1 MMKRAE
7 NAGARAGIKSILASL
22 EWRLVGAL
30 LLIVICT
37 GALQF
42 ISQDRAYRLRAESE
56 SLRAAASNTEQAEQ
70 LVKGVVQFRLMTHLY
85 LSAERDAHDSAADE
99 LTDAAMQIGD
109 RVNALRM
116 SGMTLYGLPRDM
128 TVLDAIDQHVTTIA
142 KVRHDP
148 RAGKAER
155 AAIDERNAQMAALAT
170 AIEARASAERDAA
183 FDQLG
188 QSSRD
193 WQMLVIVTGAITVGF
208 VLLILLDLLANI
220 LPALRRMH
228 TALRR
233 LAEGDLDFEMET
245 FRLSEL
251 QALSGPLETFRR
263 NAQAVQSLAFTD
275 PSTGLPNRRAFVD
288 RASALLAA
296 GADEHGGQRFLVMLA
311 DIDRFKH
318 VNDDYGH
325 AAGDRLVKLI
335 GARMA
340 QELSAGSDRTA
351 IIARVGGD
359 EFALFTTL
367 AENEN
372 AAMLG
377 SMLVAAMRAPFDV
390 DDYNVAVSIS
400 LGLTDVRGGANAP
413 DINALINQAD
423 LALYGAKN
431 GGRNRAVRFIAELA
445 EERELS
451 RALERDL
458 ALGLDEG
465 QLRMVYQ
472 PIHSLGSVELGGGKL
487 GGENEVEALVR
498 WQHPTLGEISPA
510 RFIPA
515 AERSGLM
522 VQLGYWIVQ
531 RALSD
536 LARWPRLTMS
546 INLSPLQLQQEGF
559 VGFLMDSCRTSGIAP
574 HRLFLEVTESLS
586 IERNTRALMTLNL
599 LRNAGFRIALDDF
612 GTGYSSLCMMKTFK
626 FDRLKLDRSL
636 ITDLGKDAT
645 SQAVFDAAVTMAL
658 RIGAEVVAEGIS
670 EEGLIAPV
678 RSAGCTHVQ
687 GFHYA
692 APSKLTPSRV
702 TIAARRSVIARSPD
716 SLCCRTGDP
725 T

>member
-1 MMKRAE
+1 MTGLRP
-7 NAGARAGIKSILASL
+7 AGTASGLRFIFASL
-22 EWRLVGAL
+22 ERRLIGAL
-30 LLIVICT
+30 LLIVVCT

-42 ISQDRAYRLRAESE
+42 VSQDRAYRLRAESE
-56 SLRAAASNTEQAEQ
+56 ALRAAASNTEHAEQ
-70 LVKGVVQFRLMTHLY
+70 LAKAIGQFRLTTHLY
-85 LSAERDAHDSAADE
+85 LSPAREDREQASDE
-99 LTDAAMQIGD
+99 LTDTAMQIGEQ
-109 RVNALRM
+109 VNALRM
-116 SGMTLYGLPRDM
+116 SGMTLYGLPQGM
-128 TVLDAIDQHVTTIA
+128 TVLDDIDQHVATIA
-142 KVRHDP
+142 AVRHNP
-148 RAGKAER
+148 QAGRAEHAV
-155 AAIDERNAQMAALAT
+155 IDERNAQMAALAA
-170 AIEARASAERDAA
+170 AIEVRASAERDAA

-188 QSSRD
+188 HSSRN
-193 WQMLVIVTGAITVGF
+193 WQMLVLVTGTVTVGF
-208 VLLILLDLLANI
+208 VLVILFDLLRNI

-228 TALRR
+228 GVLRR
-233 LAEGDLDFEMET
+233 LADGDLDFEIES
-245 FRLSEL
+245 FRLTEL

-263 NAQAVQSLAFTD
+263 NAQAVRNLAFTD

-288 RASALLAA
+288 RASAQLAA
-296 GADEHGGQRFLVMLA
+296 GDGQRFLVMLA

-325 AAGDRLVKLI
+325 AAGDLLVKLI

-340 QELSAGSDRTA
+340 EELGAKEGREA
-351 IIARVGGD
+351 IIARTGGD
-359 EFALFTTL
+359 EFALFTPL
-367 AENEN
+367 EEHENPG
-372 AAMLG
+372 MLG
-377 SMLVAAMRAPFDV
+377 SLLVQAMRAPFDLG
-390 DDYNVAVSIS
+390 DCNVAVSIS
-400 LGLTDVRGGANAP
+400 LGLAETVGGEGAP
-413 DINALINQAD
+413 EIVAMLHQAD

-431 GGRNRAVRFIAELA
+431 GGRNRAVRFTGDLA

-458 ALGLDEG
+458 ALGLDDG

-472 PIHSLGSVELGGGKL
+472 PIHSLGASGPGS
-487 GGENEVEALVR
+487 ENEVEALVR
-498 WQHPTLGEISPA
+498 WNHPTLGEISPA

-531 RALSD
+531 RALTD
-536 LARWPRLTMS
+536 LARWPHLTMS

-559 VGFLMDSCRTSGIAP
+559 VGFLMDCCRTGGIAP

-670 EEGLIAPV
+670 EAALVDPV

-687 GFHYA
+687 GFHY
-692 APSKLTPSRV
+692 SRPIEAEAV
-702 TIAARRSVIARSPD
+702 EGYYQGNGHGNGHGNGAGRRKVA
-716 SLCCRTGDP
+716 
-725 T
+725 

>member
-1 MMKRAE
+1 MKRPRD
-7 NAGARAGIKSILASL
+7 AGTTGIRSIFASL

-30 LLIVICT
+30 LLIVVCT

-42 ISQDRAYRLRAESE
+42 VSQDRAFRLRAESE
-56 SLRAAASNTEQAEQ
+56 VLRAAATNTEHAEQ
-70 LVKGVVQFRLMTHLY
+70 LAKAIGQFRLVTHLY
-85 LSAERDAHDSAADE
+85 LSSERDSRNSTSDE
-99 LTDAAMQIGD
+99 LTDTAMRIGEQ
-109 RVNALRM
+109 VNALRM
-116 SGMTLYGLPRDM
+116 SGMNLYGLPRDM
-128 TVLDAIDQHVTTIA
+128 SVLDDIDRHVGTIA
-142 KVRHDP
+142 AARHDP
-148 RAGKAER
+148 ATDRAARAG
-155 AAIDERNAQMAALAT
+155 IDARNAQMAELAT
-170 AIEARASAERDAA
+170 AIEARSSAERDAA

-188 QSSRD
+188 RSSRN
-193 WQMLVIVTGAITVGF
+193 WQMLVIVSGAVTVVF
-208 VLLILLDLLANI
+208 VLLILFDLLTNI

-228 TALRR
+228 TSLRR
-233 LAEGDLDFEMET
+233 LAAGDLDFEMET

-275 PSTGLPNRRAFVD
+275 PSTGLPNRRAFTD
-288 RASALLAA
+288 RAGSLLAA
-296 GADEHGGQRFLVMLA
+296 GEGQRFLVMLA

-325 AAGDRLVKLI
+325 AAGDRLVQLI

-340 QELSAGSDRTA
+340 EELGASGRTA

-359 EFALFTTL
+359 EFALFTEL
-367 AENEN
+367 AEGEN
-372 AAMLG
+372 PAALG
-377 SMLVAAMRAPFDV
+377 SLLVAAMRAPFDL
-390 DDYNVAVSIS
+390 DDYNVAISIS
-400 LGLTDVRGGANAP
+400 LGLLETIGGENAP
-413 DINALINQAD
+413 EINALLNQAD

-431 GGRNRAVRFIAELA
+431 GGRNRAVRFTGELA

-458 ALGLDEG
+458 ALGLDDG

-472 PIHSLGSVELGGGKL
+472 PIHALGPHGLGS
-487 GGENEVEALVR
+487 ENEVEALVR
-498 WQHPTLGEISPA
+498 WNHPTLGEISPA

-531 RALSD
+531 RALTD
-536 LARWPRLTMS
+536 LARWPQLTMS

-559 VGFLMDSCRTSGIAP
+559 VGFLMDCCRTNGIAP
-574 HRLFLEVTESLS
+574 QRLFLEVTESLS

-670 EEGLIAPV
+670 EEALENPV

-687 GFHYA
+687 GFHY
-692 APSKLTPSRV
+692 SRPIEAEAV
-702 TIAARRSVIARSPD
+702 DGYYRVQPVAKRREPKRKVA
-716 SLCCRTGDP
+716 
-725 T
+725 

>member
-1 MMKRAE
+1 MKLPQH
-7 NAGARAGIKSILASL
+7 AGAQPGIKSILASL

-30 LLIVICT
+30 LLIVVCT

-42 ISQDRAYRLRAESE
+42 VSQDRAYRLRAESE
-56 SLRAAASNTEQAEQ
+56 ALRAAASNTEQAEQ
-70 LVKGVVQFRLMTHLY
+70 LVKAVVQFRLTTHLY
-85 LSAERDAHDSAADE
+85 LSPERDVAGSSADE
-99 LTDAAMQIGD
+99 LTDAAMEIGD
-109 RVNALRM
+109 RVNALRI
-116 SGMTLYGLPRDM
+116 SGMTLYDM
-128 TVLDAIDQHVTTIA
+128 TVLDAIDRHVATIID
-142 KVRHDP
+142 VRHDP
-148 RAGKAER
+148 RAGKPER
-155 AAIDERNAQMAALAT
+155 AAIDGRNAQMAAVAT
-170 AIEARASAERDAA
+170 AIGARASAARDAA

-208 VLLILLDLLANI
+208 VLLILFDLLANI

-228 TALRR
+228 AALRR
-233 LAEGDLDFEMET
+233 LADGDLDFEMET
-245 FRLSEL
+245 FRLREL

-288 RASALLAA
+288 RAGALMDA
-296 GADEHGGQRFLVMLA
+296 GTAEDGGQRFLVMLA

-340 QELSAGSDRTA
+340 EALSAESGRTA

-359 EFALFTTL
+359 EFALFTML
-367 AENEN
+367 GEDEN
-372 AAMLG
+372 AAKLG
-377 SMLVAAMRAPFDV
+377 SMLVGAVRAPFDV
-390 DDYNVAVSIS
+390 GDYNVAVTIS
-400 LGLTDVRGGANAP
+400 LGLTDVLGGAGAP

-423 LALYGAKN
+423 LALYGAKT
-431 GGRNRAVRFIAELA
+431 GGRNRVVRFT
-445 EERELS
+445 ELS

-458 ALGLDEG
+458 ALGLDDG

-472 PIHSLGSVELGGGKL
+472 PIHSLGLDRTDD
-487 GGENEVEALVR
+487 GEPAGEVEALVR
-498 WQHPTLGEISPA
+498 WEHPTLGAISPA

-536 LARWPRLTMS
+536 LARWPNLTMS
-546 INLSPLQLQQEGF
+546 IKLSPLQLQQEGF
-559 VGFLMDSCRTSGIAP
+559 VGFLMDCCRTGGISP
-574 HRLFLEVTESLS
+574 RRLFLEVTESLS
-586 IERNTRALMTLNL
+586 IERNTRALLTLNL

-636 ITDLGKDAT
+636 VTDLGKDAT

-687 GFHYA
+687 GFHY
-692 APSKLTPSRV
+692 SRPIEADGV
-702 TIAARRSVIARSPD
+702 EAYYRDEPLGNRKVA
-716 SLCCRTGDP
+716 
-725 T
+725 